1 MACSCTYKNVTPYQ
15 LYSNKFTES
24 MLVQGIFFPEVSHLQ
39 VQLDRHDVFIHVRHT
54 SMHFA
59 DDRDAWIG
67 HGVAACVMNIY
78 LKWKKKEA
86 ESRIT
91 VWHCLQ
97 ENGMMQTRNDDISG
111 ENEWD
116 SCVLDGKWDRDANR
130 RRDFVIK
137 QISKVM
143 DEVNHHAL
151 KGRWCNW
158 YDNTRW
164 WSPDAHA
171 RLKHRW
177 GGAQAYE
184 EDGEEKK
191 KRKKKCGTA
200 QWLVVPAVTWLVGGG
215 VTCSVGRGRGRV
227 PDGPTLLRSSSR
239 ARVRRSNCIS
249 CSRTDAR
256 RDAAFSHCSI
266 HTERED
272 KALHTHCC
280 IHSGNECMAQ
290 THAFIFL
297 SSISRHRQ
305 THAWIKG
312 TNENVSTGY
321 YTQT

>member
-1 MACSCTYKNVTPYQ
+1 MLPRINFTQINSQNLCWSREFFFWSESLASTVRQTWRFHSCKTYKHAFCRRQGCVNRTW
-15 LYSNKFTES
+15 SSS
-24 MLVQGIFFPEVSHLQ
+24 MRDEHL
-39 VQLDRHDVFIHVRHT
+39 FK
-54 SMHFA
+54 M
-59 DDRDAWIG
+59 
-67 HGVAACVMNIY
+67 
-78 LKWKKKEA
+78 KKKKEA